1 MLTSVGAKL
10 NNNVSKKQHRILI
23 KTSLETFFRNG
34 FDCKISVL
42 DYNQYR
48 MDAKVFLKRWRF
60 TLILLSA
67 VAIGALLGYFLKEK
81 AVKLKPLGDIF
92 LNLLFTAVVP
102 LVFFSLSSAIAAA
115 SNPKRLGKIAA
126 SMLLVFVITGI
137 ISSCLMLFAVK
148 TFNPAKGITLQSSPH
163 SSQTAN
169 LSEKIVNTVSVNDF
183 SGLLNRKNILAL
195 IVFSVLTGLASQAA
209 GDKGEKFRQFLI
221 SGAEV
226 MAHLI
231 KIIMLYAPIG
241 LSAYF
246 AYIVGTFGSQ
256 ILGSY
261 ARVAGLYFPVALLY
275 FVIGFSI
282 YAFLGA
288 GRKGMKDFWANI
300 WPPALTAFGTG
311 SSLAALPANLVAAEK
326 IGIPQDVREI
336 VLPLGASIHMDG
348 TCLAAIMKIAVL
360 FTLYGREFSG
370 FETLAGA
377 VGVAILCGVV
387 MSGIPGGGFLGEALI
402 VSLYGFG
409 PEALPI
415 ISMIGTV
422 VDAPATMI
430 NSAGDT
436 AAAMIVSRF
445 TAK

>member
-1 MLTSVGAKL
+1 VLTSVGAKL